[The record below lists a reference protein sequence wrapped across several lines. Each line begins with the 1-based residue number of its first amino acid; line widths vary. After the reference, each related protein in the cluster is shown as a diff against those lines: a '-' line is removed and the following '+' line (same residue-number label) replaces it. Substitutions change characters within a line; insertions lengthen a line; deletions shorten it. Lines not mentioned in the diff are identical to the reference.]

1 MPAWLLSSS
10 FLFALLIDSFH
21 SSSSFLT
28 SSWVGRLLLFSV
40 SIVVTLSWF
49 LRITVMKSFDSV
61 SGMFEVTSRVP
72 DFVVF
77 RGITRPFGSV
87 LELVVVESRVD
98 DFVEF
103 VFVFSFYLDR
113 RRWLLYLRWKLVVFV
128 GFEE

>member
-1 MPAWLLSSS
+1 M
-10 FLFALLIDSFH
+10 
-21 SSSSFLT
+21 
-28 SSWVGRLLLFSV
+28 
-40 SIVVTLSWF
+40 VVTPSWF

-77 RGITRPFGSV
+77 RRITGPLGSI
-87 LELVVVESRVD
+87 LKLVVVESRVD

-103 VFVFSFYLDR
+103 VFVFPFDLDR
-113 RRWLLYLRWKLVVFV
+113 RRWLLYLRGKLVVFI

>member
-1 MPAWLLSSS
+1 M
-10 FLFALLIDSFH
+10 
-21 SSSSFLT
+21 
-28 SSWVGRLLLFSV
+28 LLFSV
-40 SIVVTLSWF
+40 SIVVTPSWF

-77 RGITRPFGSV
+77 RRITGPLGSI

-103 VFVFSFYLDR
+103 VFVFSFYLNR
-113 RRWLLYLRWKLVVFV
+113 RRWFLNL
-128 GFEE
+128 